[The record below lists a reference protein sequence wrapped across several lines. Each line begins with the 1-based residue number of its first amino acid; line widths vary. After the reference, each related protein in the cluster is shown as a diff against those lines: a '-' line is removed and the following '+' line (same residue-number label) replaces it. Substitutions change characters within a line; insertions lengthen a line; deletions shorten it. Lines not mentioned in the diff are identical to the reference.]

1 MTVQRRS
8 FLFGSIG
15 GVATLATRRATALPT
30 TTPASQHLSF
40 YHIHTGEKLR
50 VVYREHGELVAGA
63 LDEINH
69 VLRDFRT
76 GEVLPID
83 VALLDQLYTLD
94 SSFGPPHG
102 HFEVICGYRC
112 AKTNEALRHA
122 TSGVAKD
129 SLHVSGR
136 AIDVRHTATSTAK
149 LRDAAIAL
157 QRGGVGYYHDSNFVH
172 VDTGRFRTW

>member
-8 FLFGSIG
+8 FLLGGIG
-15 GVATLATRRATALPT
+15 GVATLAALRAKALPT
-30 TTPASQHLSF
+30 PAPASQHLSF

-50 VVYREHGELVAGA
+50 VVYREQGELVAGA
-63 LDEINH
+63 LAEIDQ

-76 GEVLPID
+76 GEVMPID
-83 VALLDQLYTLD
+83 VALLDRLYTLD
-94 SSFGPPHG
+94 SLFGPPHG
-102 HFEVICGYRC
+102 HFEVICGYRS
-112 AKTNEALRHA
+112 AKTNEALRHV

-129 SLHVSGR
+129 SLHISGR
-136 AIDVRHTATSTAK
+136 AIDVRHTATSTVK

-172 VDTGRFRTW
+172 LDTGKLRTW

>member
-1 MTVQRRS
+1 MTVRRRA
-8 FLFGSIG
+8 FLIGSLS
-15 GVATLATRRATALPT
+15 GVATLAARRARALPA
-30 TTPASQHLSF
+30 PEAQQLSF

-50 VVYREHGELVAGA
+50 VVYREHGALVDDA
-63 LDEINH
+63 LAEINR

-76 GEVLPID
+76 GDVLPID
-83 VALLDQLYTLD
+83 PALLDQLYTLD
-94 SSFGPPHG
+94 RLFGPPHG
-102 HFEVICGYRC
+102 HFEVICGYRS
-112 AKTNEALRHA
+112 AKTNEALRHL

-129 SLHVSGR
+129 SLHVAGR
-136 AIDVRHTATSTAK
+136 AIDIRHTATSCDN

>member
-1 MTVQRRS
+1 MTVRRRAL
-8 FLFGSIG
+8 LFGAL
-15 GVATLATRRATALPT
+15 GVATTLATRRARALPA
-30 TTPASQHLSF
+30 PAGAQQLSF
-40 YHIHTGEKLR
+40 YHLHTGEKLR
-50 VVYREHGELVAGA
+50 VVYREHGEVVGEA
-63 LDEINH
+63 LAEINH

-76 GEVLPID
+76 GDVVPID

-94 SSFGPPHG
+94 SLFGPPRG
-102 HFEVICGYRC
+102 HFEVICGYRSS
-112 AKTNEALRHA
+112 KTNEALRHS

-136 AIDVRHTATSTAK
+136 AIDIRHTATATAK

-157 QRGGVGYYHDSNFVH
+157 RRGGVGYYRDSNFVH